1 MSQHGSDL
9 GWTYCRASGQYLLN
23 LHAWHQKLVA
33 DSDTAQVSCD
43 VTGTTAKAHEEIEVE
58 SGHDG

>member
-1 MSQHGSDL
+1 MS
-9 GWTYCRASGQYLLN
+9 CRASGQYLLN

-43 VTGTTAKAHEEIEVE
+43 VTGVTAKAHEETEAE
-58 SGHDG
+58 SRHDG